1 MFVEVVEV
9 VFNRIEV
16 LCGFIIENGVEIIL
30 FEEVYIYGVRGM
42 FVGKLLIYFKFR
54 FYFLLKLIM
63 YDFVFLY
70 KI

>member
-1 MFVEVVEV
+1 M
-9 VFNRIEV
+9 FNRIEV

-63 YDFVFLY
+63 YDFVFLL

>member
-42 FVGKLLIYFKFR
+42 FVGKLLI
-54 FYFLLKLIM
+54 
-63 YDFVFLY
+63 
-70 KI
+70 